1 MSFEENLRT
10 LRLARG
16 LTQPVLAD
24 KAGIEQSYLSKL
36 ENGRSKPSE
45 EVLERLAEALEVTP
59 EALQQNG
66 DETEERRRRWTRVGF
81 SAAAAVALVTMF
93 LLGRATA
100 VYPLSFG
107 EVVKGAR
114 AEENLVLGVRD
125 LAPMGVEVINVS
137 SNGPDGKHLNI
148 SGKVT
153 NYATLDAYMKDI
165 KGKFG
170 GTFWGIQLDPL
181 DPANPNNAHHFNLIY
196 DQIAGKP

>member
-81 SAAAAVALVTMF
+81 SAAAAMALVTMF

-107 EVVKGAR
+107 
-114 AEENLVLGVRD
+114 
-125 LAPMGVEVINVS
+125 
-137 SNGPDGKHLNI
+137 
-148 SGKVT
+148 
-153 NYATLDAYMKDI
+153 
-165 KGKFG
+165 
-170 GTFWGIQLDPL
+170 
-181 DPANPNNAHHFNLIY
+181 
-196 DQIAGKP
+196 